1 MAKLPDRINIDKSD
15 REIYNSLDQEE
26 ILKFKGGRRTRREQ
40 FIFSLAVGF
49 NNKVK
54 SENEIENKEGWFNAR
69 ELQLEDYAIL
79 NAVALFHTGNID
91 ILAKKDL
98 VFKIAEEYAHVG
110 VRLLSNKIKNTPYG
124 SFDKILEKELDDLF
138 SKIKIK

>member
-1 MAKLPDRINIDKSD
+1 MAKIPDRINIDKND

-49 NNKVK
+49 NNNVK
-54 SENEIENKEGWFNAR
+54 SEIENKEGWFNSR
-69 ELQLEDYAIL
+69 ELQPEDYAIL
-79 NAVALFHTGNID
+79 DAIALYDTGTVD

-98 VFKIAEEYAHVG
+98 VFKIAEEYAHTG
-110 VRLLSNKIKNTPYG
+110 IRLLSNKIKNTPFG

-138 SKIKIK
+138 NKIKIK